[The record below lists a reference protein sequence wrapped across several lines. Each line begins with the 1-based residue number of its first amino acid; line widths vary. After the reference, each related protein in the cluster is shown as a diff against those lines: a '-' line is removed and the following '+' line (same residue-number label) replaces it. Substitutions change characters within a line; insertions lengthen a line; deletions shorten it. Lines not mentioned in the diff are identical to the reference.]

1 MLSSR
6 WPSCLSE
13 LSTFLQL
20 FPFSVRLCYK
30 ENLLSDFA
38 AGKKLI
44 ALVWDLAR
52 EKFCWV
58 NVTKH
63 LDTPK
68 LLLWSIILG
77 KRVKHRIKLPIHF
90 SSIINGICYTASHV
104 FVKVLTTRKKKKKI
118 LLPNMVGKLLQ
129 TGLKRAGLGES
140 QVSPKM
146 KRIDPGWLGHGS
158 RLTFS
163 F

>member
-1 MLSSR
+1 MAFMPLR
-6 WPSCLSE
+6 
-13 LSTFLQL
+13 TFNFFATISFFCEAL
-20 FPFSVRLCYK
+20 YK

-58 NVTKH
+58 NVTKY

-104 FVKVLTTRKKKKKI
+104 FVKVLTTRKKKKI